1 VCGFY
6 PAFSLKDETRY
17 KIACGTMK
25 PKPPQSSLD
34 DMKEIRRIDKSNMLQ
49 FSIETPKHYQK
60 AEDIANRFFTD
71 SQIVSYYGLNPADN
85 VIIAGMGGS
94 AIGGELLKDWA
105 RDKAQIPIEVSRD
118 YSLPAYVNEKSLVL
132 IVSYSGETEESLSA
146 FLTAARRK
154 CMIYCI
160 SSGGSLLEFA
170 EKLGVP
176 YLRVPAGMP
185 PRAALPYLF
194 APLLMALEKT
204 RTVSSGSEELSE
216 AVKLLA
222 RISRENSPEK
232 PLKDNLAKTLASG
245 INGTVPV
252 VYGFGVY
259 RSVAQRFK
267 QQFNENSKVPAK
279 WEVFSELN
287 HNEIV
292 GWEKAGKLAKH
303 FSAIFIR
310 DSAEPVEIRS
320 RIEITK
326 TLMPKESKQFE
337 VWAQGKSELAKM
349 LSTVC
354 IGDFTSNYL
363 AILRKVDPTPVKTIS
378 LLKAELERNG
388 AKQKIIRKLEKLCKS
403 GKQNL
408 Q

>member
-1 VCGFY
+1 MATSV
-6 PAFSLKDETRY
+6 LDEIG
-17 KIACGTMK
+17 KIGK
-25 PKPPQSSLD
+25 
-34 DMKEIRRIDKSNMLQ
+34 IDKSNMLS
-49 FSIETPKHYQK
+49 FCVEAPKHYRAAVK
-60 AEDIANRFFTD
+60 IAKRISLSYTKPENI
-71 SQIVSYYGLNPADN
+71 IV
-85 VIIAGMGGS
+85 AGMGGS

-105 RDKAQIPIEVSRD
+105 RNKARVSIEVSRD
-118 YSLPAYVNEKSLVL
+118 YSLPAYANEKSLVL

-146 FLTAARRK
+146 FLHATRRK

-170 EKLGVP
+170 EKLNVP

-204 RTVSSGSEELSE
+204 KAVSSGSEELSE
-216 AVKLLA
+216 AIKLLA

-232 PLKDNLAKTLASG
+232 PVKDNLAKTLASG

-292 GWEKAGKLAKH
+292 GWEKAGSLAKY
-303 FSAIFIR
+303 FSTIFIR
-310 DSAEPVEIRS
+310 DIAEPVEIRS

-326 TLMPKESKQFE
+326 TLMQPNSSKLFE
-337 VWAQGKSELAKM
+337 VWSQGKSDLAKM
-349 LSTVC
+349 LSTIC
-354 IGDFTSNYL
+354 IGDFTSIYL
-363 AILRKVDPTPVKTIS
+363 ATLRKVDPTPVKTIA
-378 LLKAELERNG
+378 LLKEKLERNG
-388 AKQKIIRKLEKLCKS
+388 TKKKIIRKLAKIASK
-403 GKQNL
+403 
-408 Q
+408 